1 MKLHQLFLLFSV
13 ITVLACNKDK
23 FTTVPQVELK
33 SISPETVFNG
43 DIISLE
49 GKYTDQEGDLDS
61 ILIVYKWYNNTT
73 VVRKDTFRYAF
84 DALGIPTNTRQA
96 EIDVT
101 FEYNTNN
108 YPDLVPL
115 PGVSIKDTTASLGLI
130 LKDKEAN
137 RSEYKESD
145 KIRLKKP

>member
-1 MKLHQLFLLFSV
+1 MKLYQFLILFSV
-13 ITVLACNKDK
+13 IIVVACNKDK

-43 DIISLE
+43 DIIKLE

-61 ILIVYKWYNNTT
+61 VLIVYKWYNNTT
-73 VVRKDTFRYAF
+73 VVRKDTFRYSF
-84 DALGIPTNTRQA
+84 DGIGIPTKTREA
-96 EIDVT
+96 DIVIT

-108 YPDLVPL
+108 NPDLVPL
-115 PGVSIKDTTASLGLI
+115 PGVSIKDTTATLGLV
-130 LKDKEAN
+130 LKDKAAN
-137 RSEYKESD
+137 RSEYQESD

>member
-1 MKLHQLFLLFSV
+1 MKLYQFLILFSV
-13 ITVLACNKDK
+13 IIVVACNKDK

-43 DIISLE
+43 DIIKLE

-61 ILIVYKWYNNTT
+61 VLIVYKWYNNTT
-73 VVRKDTFRYAF
+73 VVRNDTFRYSF
-84 DALGIPTNTRQA
+84 DGLGIPDKTRQA
-96 EIDVT
+96 DIDVT

-115 PGVSIKDTTASLGLI
+115 PGVSIKDTTATLGLI

-137 RSEYKESD
+137 RSEFKESG